1 MSSLRH
7 DLLLLDAMLDKIL
20 SLLFQM
26 IQTWT
31 YYYILWWENDPL
43 LDLLNW
49 IIDVR
54 PLYCMRLLHK
64 LELAASKD
72 DAMR

>member
-1 MSSLRH
+1 MSSLRQ

-54 PLYCMRLLHK
+54 SLLH
-64 LELAASKD
+64 AAAAPYAETGSL
-72 DAMR
+72 